1 MVQTIPV
8 KPANVTWTD
17 DQWKAIYASGQD
29 TLVSAAAGSGKTAV
43 LINRMIEKVVATEN
57 PINVDELLVVTF
69 TNASAAEMR
78 HRMAEALEKAIVENP
93 TSSHLRRQLSL
104 INKAQI
110 STLHSFCLAIV
121 KQYAY
126 MLEIDPGFRIANEAE
141 VALLRDDVL
150 ADVLE
155 AAYDTPD
162 EAKAH
167 ALYRLIDS
175 FTSDR
180 DDQAIEILM
189 SKLYDTSRVHAEPFK
204 WLRSLPEGYKLAD
217 EVTIDDLELSQYVKL
232 TVKHS
237 LEEAFVLISE
247 MREITLKP
255 DGPAPYAETAEIDF
269 AMIQEGIRIS
279 REGSWQELYDYFG
292 TVKWTKL
299 KSVKKDSLANP
310 DLQDLAKKKREAAK
324 KIVNKMKETYFVRTP
339 ARLLEEIRLMA
350 PAIETLVELTER
362 FSEQFS
368 MAKLERGIIDFSD
381 LEHFALQILT
391 VEVDGGLQ
399 PSPIA
404 LDFKKRFKEV
414 LVDEYQDTNMLQET
428 ILQLVKSG
436 DEQDGNLFMVGDV
449 KQSIYRFRLAEPKLF
464 MRKYGN
470 FVEEPEE
477 TGMRI
482 DLNANFR
489 SRKEVLH
496 GTNYVF
502 AQIMGERV
510 GEIDYDD
517 NASLKPAAPYDDK
530 EVPVELTIL
539 HPPQEEALD
548 EEEQAE
554 SVASEASELEEL
566 KKSQYE
572 ARFIIERIQQ
582 LMAEGTTV
590 YDTKSGTERPL
601 KYRDIVILMRS
612 MTWSADLVEEFKLAG
627 IPLYAESSKGYF
639 DALEVMIML
648 NTLKVIDNPY
658 QDIPLASVLRAP
670 FVGLTENELA
680 KIRLAEPKAPFYD
693 ALKQFVRSE
702 GRGVQ
707 SVTFEKLQRF
717 MLQFENWRDLAR
729 RGSLSD
735 LIWKIYLDT
744 HYYEMVGAMP
754 NGRQRQANLRVL
766 HDRALMYEKTAFR
779 GLFRFLR
786 FIDRMRT
793 RGDDLGTAKS
803 IGEKD
808 DVVRL
813 VTIHSSKGLE
823 FPVVF
828 VAGMGRPFN
837 KMDFH
842 NPYLFDQDYG
852 LAVKAID
859 PEDRITYTSLPFLA
873 MKEKKELEMRAE
885 EMRVLYVAMTRA
897 KERLVLVGSVKNW
910 EKTREKWQDAQS
922 LPLDAPLQEYLRA
935 RANSYFDWVGPA
947 VARHID
953 FAPLADEPYKT
964 VDNPSRWFVQAMS
977 TLAFDY
983 ETPIDHEELQ
993 KELATIEDQEL
1004 FDEIN
1009 RRFQAQYKFQKST
1022 LKRSKTSVSEIK
1034 RIENLQR
1041 QEEPEYFFTAPKKQ
1055 ASTIAPRPTFLQ
1067 EKRMTGAEI
1076 GTVVH
1081 TIMQHV
1087 PKWGFATV
1095 QEVKTFVE
1103 DLVAKQLLT
1112 EAEAKVVP
1120 NEKIVHFFTTDIGQR
1135 FKEAKQIRRE
1145 MPFTIS
1151 HVDEDGDAQIIQ
1163 GIVDCLFEDA
1173 QGNWVLLDYKT
1184 DHIQAHFA
1192 EEPALSKEIL
1202 GRYAVQL
1209 RVYSEAIE
1217 SILHIKVS
1225 EKVLYLFDIGRELYA
1240 E

>member
-1 MVQTIPV
+1 MAHTIPI
-8 KPANVTWTD
+8 KPANFTWTD
-17 DQWKAIYASGQD
+17 NQWKAMYASGQD

-43 LINRMIEKVVATEN
+43 LINRMIEKVVATDN

-78 HRMAEALEKAIVENP
+78 HRMAEALEKAILENP
-93 TSSHLRRQLSL
+93 TSAHLRRQLSL

-126 MLEIDPGFRIANEAE
+126 LLEIDPGFRIANEAE

-155 AAYDTPD
+155 AAYDTED
-162 EAKAH
+162 EEKAQ
-167 ALYRLIDS
+167 AMYRLIDS

-189 SKLYDTSRVHAEPFK
+189 SKLYDTSRVHAEPYK
-204 WLRSLPEGYKLAD
+204 WLRSLPEAYQLAED
-217 EVTIDDLELSQYVKL
+217 VTIDDLALSHYVKL

-237 LEEAFVLISE
+237 LEEAFVLLSE

-255 DGPAPYAETAEIDF
+255 DGPAPYAETAEMDF
-269 AMIQEGIRIS
+269 VMITEGIRIS
-279 REGSWQELYDYFG
+279 REGTWQELHQFFE
-292 TVKWTKL
+292 TMKWSKL
-299 KSVKKDSLANP
+299 KSVKKDALASP
-310 DLQDLAKKKREAAK
+310 ELQDLAKKKREAAK
-324 KIVNKMKETYFVRTP
+324 KIINKLKETYFVRTP

-350 PAIETLVELTER
+350 PTIQTLVELTEI
-362 FSEQFS
+362 FSEQFKQ
-368 MAKLERGIIDFSD
+368 AKLERGIIDFSD

-391 VEVDGGLQ
+391 VQENGVLQ

-414 LVDEYQDTNMLQET
+414 LVDEYQDVNLLQET

-436 DEQDGNLFMVGDV
+436 DEHNGNLFMVGDV

-464 MRKYGN
+464 MRKYSD
-470 FVEEPEE
+470 FIEEPVE

-489 SRKEVLH
+489 SRKEVLL
-496 GTNYVF
+496 GTNYIF

-510 GEIDYDD
+510 GEIEYDEK
-517 NASLKPAAPYDDK
+517 ASLKPAAPYDDK
-530 EVPVELTIL
+530 EIPVELTIL
-539 HPPQEEALD
+539 YPPQEEALD
-548 EEEQAE
+548 EEEQVDSA
-554 SVASEASELEEL
+554 VAELEEL

-572 ARFIIERIQQ
+572 ARLIIQRIQQ

-590 YDTKSGTERPL
+590 YDTKTKSERPL
-601 KYRDIVILMRS
+601 AYRDIVILMRS

-707 SVTFEKLQRF
+707 STTFEKLQRF

-729 RGSLSD
+729 RGSLAD

-754 NGRQRQANLRVL
+754 NGRQRQANLRIL

-813 VTIHSSKGLE
+813 MTIHSSKGLE

-842 NPYLFDQDYG
+842 HPYLFDQDFG

-859 PEDRITYTSLPFLA
+859 PDNRITYTSLPFLA

-897 KERLVLVGSVKNW
+897 KERLILIGSVKNW
-910 EKTREKWQDAQS
+910 GKTLEKWTDAQQ
-922 LPLDAPLQEYLRA
+922 LPVDAPLQEYSRA

-947 VARHID
+947 VARHRD
-953 FAPLADEPYKT
+953 FALLTEEAYKT
-964 VDNPSRWFVQAMS
+964 NDDPSRWSVQVVS
-977 TLAFDY
+977 TDTFNYD
-983 ETPIDHEELQ
+983 TPLDHEELQ
-993 KELATIEDQEL
+993 EALATSEDQALVE
-1004 FDEIN
+1004 EIQQ
-1009 RRFQAQYKFQKST
+1009 RFQAQYTFQKST
-1022 LKRSKTSVSEIK
+1022 VKPTKTSVSEIK

-1055 ASTIAPRPTFLQ
+1055 PSTIAPRPTFLQ
-1067 EKRMTGAEI
+1067 EKRMTKAEI

-1087 PKWGFATV
+1087 PQCGFTSI
-1095 QEVKTFVE
+1095 QEVETFVAE
-1103 DLVAKQLLT
+1103 LVAKQLIT

-1120 NEKIVHFFTTDIGQR
+1120 CEKVLQFFTSAIGQR
-1135 FKEAKQIRRE
+1135 FKQAKQIRRE

-1151 HVDEDGDAQIIQ
+1151 RVDEDGDAQIIQ

-1173 QGNWVLLDYKT
+1173 QGHWVLLDYKT
-1184 DHIQAHFA
+1184 DKIQAHFA
-1192 EEPALSKEIL
+1192 DEPALSKEIL

-1217 SILHIKVS
+1217 SILHINVS
-1225 EKVLYLFDIGRELYA
+1225 QKVLYLFDIGKELYA